1 MKVGPQPE
9 DPAES
14 ADPHV
19 VHVQP
24 GPDRSAQAESLS
36 TQKRARAV
44 EADRSA
50 RKQVGRAGLDGLD
63 DNMRE
68 KLALIAKVRPSS
80 TNPARTHG

>member
-1 MKVGPQPE
+1 MKVAPQPE

-36 TQKRARAV
+36 AQKRARAV

-50 RKQVGRAGLDGLD
+50 RGRAGLEDLD
-63 DNMRE
+63 DDTRE

-80 TNPARTHG
+80 TNPARAHG